1 MRAKL
6 HVHIILAILLN
17 RYLFSSQVCSNI
29 ETQFLVFFSF
39 VFLQLNQSHSLLE
52 EDVDFEDLPKKIPL
66 MDHYFALGEVN
77 KAIQEADTLLFLLKM
92 IVKQVNEDEGLF
104 RVSSEYQI

>member
-1 MRAKL
+1 MRDEL
-6 HVHIILAILLN
+6 HVNIILAILLN
-17 RYLFSSQVCSNI
+17 RYLFPSQVCSNI

-52 EDVDFEDLPKKIPL
+52 EDVDSEDLPNKKISL
-66 MDHYFALGEVN
+66 MDNYFALGEVN

-104 RVSSEYQI
+104 LVS